1 MNSNINSI
9 FEAKDVS
16 KEEVRN
22 RFRELNK
29 NGDIVVSVTYNDGDE
44 LQVEKGWKIIFR
56 NDWFGLGQNGNFI
69 DMNCFDKFEI
79 VEGIL
84 NACQPN
90 VEDYPESIMILFEE
104 HKCVS
109 F

>member
-9 FEAKDVS
+9 FEAK
-16 KEEVRN
+16 EVTKNEVKN

-29 NGDIVVSVTYNDGDE
+29 NGDIVASVTYNDGDE

-69 DMNCFDKFEI
+69 DKEKSAQASGSLDEETKFQ
-79 VEGIL
+79 GIAQWL
-84 NACQPN
+84 A
-90 VEDYPESIMILFEE
+90 D
-104 HKCVS
+104 
-109 F
+109 

>member
-1 MNSNINSI
+1 MNNIINSI
-9 FEAKDVS
+9 FEAKEVTKD
-16 KEEVRN
+16 EVRN

-29 NGDIVVSVTYNDGDE
+29 NGDIVASVTYDEGDE
-44 LQVEKGWKIIFR
+44 LQVEEGWKIIFR

-84 NACQPN
+84 YASQPN